1 VWTFGRRSEEAE
13 AAPAGP
19 DRRGGVGL
27 KRLCQQLV
35 VNVPEVGGGFE
46 VATYQSLSAKLGGQP
61 FFKVVVVAADDAQ
74 ATARPA
80 GEPSAG
86 EEHAGDRGGQRPGQ
100 VDPAI
105 GPVDA

>member
-1 VWTFGRRSEEAE
+1 MTFGRRSEEAE

-46 VATYQSLSAKLGGQP
+46 VATYQ
-61 FFKVVVVAADDAQ
+61 
-74 ATARPA
+74 PA
-80 GEPSAG
+80 L
-86 EEHAGDRGGQRPGQ
+86 GQ
-100 VDPAI
+100 VRWPAI
-105 GPVDA
+105 FQDGRRSR